1 MKQERLLKVLLAPCI
16 SEKSTFVGE
25 KNRQVIFK
33 VINDAT
39 KPEIKSA
46 VETLFNVKVKGV
58 QVSIVKKKAKRFGG
72 IIGTRKAW
80 KKAYITLKEGSDI
93 QFATA

>member
-1 MKQERLLKVLLAPCI
+1 MKQERLLKILLAPCI

-25 KNRQVIFK
+25 KHRQVIFK
-33 VINDAT
+33 VINDAN
-39 KPEIKSA
+39 KQEIKAA
-46 VETLFNVKVKGV
+46 VEVLFNVQVKSV
-58 QVSIVKKKAKRFGG
+58 QVSNVKTKVKRFGG
-72 IIGTRKAW
+72 IIGNRKAW